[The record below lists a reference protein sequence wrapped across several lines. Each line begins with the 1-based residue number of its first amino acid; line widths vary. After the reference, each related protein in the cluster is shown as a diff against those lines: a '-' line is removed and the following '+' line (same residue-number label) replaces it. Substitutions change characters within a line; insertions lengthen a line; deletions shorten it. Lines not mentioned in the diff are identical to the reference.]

1 MIRGTVFLNF
11 NLANRLVLV
20 VGIGRV
26 GLRKLKKVLAA
37 GARVR
42 LVEPRPG
49 PELRQLV
56 DSECLELWF
65 EFTPELL
72 IGVNLVFVA
81 TSDTTVNLAVA
92 EAAHRR
98 GLWVNVVDAPERSDF
113 FLPAAIVVRGK
124 LEMGVTTGGGSPALA
139 VKVAARL
146 KEIFG
151 SEYTILTYCLASLR
165 PLILTSNLSPAERAY
180 KFRSLAESEELR
192 LHLAQRRWGLAREK
206 AAEILAP
213 LTINDDHWP
222 SLDLIDE
229 EQIMCGNA
237 R

>member
-1 MIRGTVFLNF
+1 VFLNF
-11 NLANRLVLV
+11 NLVNRLVLV
-20 VGIGRV
+20 VGVGRV

-37 GARVR
+37 GAKVR

-81 TSDTTVNLAVA
+81 TSDNTVNLAVA

-113 FLPAAIVVRGK
+113 FLPAVIMDRGN
-124 LEMGVTTGGGSPALA
+124 LEIAVTTGGGSPALA
-139 VKVAARL
+139 VRVVARL

-165 PLILTSNLSPAERAY
+165 PLILASNLSPAERAY

-192 LHLAQRRWGLAREK
+192 FHLAQRRWGVAREK

-213 LTINDDHWP
+213 LTISDDYWP